1 MHAQEWLAEVV
12 RRDRGEVA
20 QLVLAPALL
29 GDVERH
35 TQQAGAERQHGVH
48 PDAADV
54 DRVAPHGVQRDLRRL
69 CHARLGDAQQAVIE
83 PHRHDPRHHLTQ
95 PRTNLVTEADAHHPL
110 ATGVGVADLEVD
122 QPARGIDGRPDD
134 ADGIRQ
140 CIEHR
145 CDQGRR
151 RAQQRLETLVLDAHR
166 PTLVRRRSRCSHRPA
181 TGRHGVLRPAPR
193 EQHRG
198 SWQPYQRGSIPRNRC
213 CLARVRPRSCL
224 DQGARGPRDTSTMVA
239 AGDRLSRRPRRCE
252 AAAATRGRHRPGVPQ
267 LRERVAP
274 RSAFPRTSS
283 ARSRHN
289 GSSFDAKGRRC
300 LRLGLFP
307 QSDRLDGPRAQ
318 RPPGGEGQGEQ
329 CQQRGDAEDRGELVE
344 RHVGAEV
351 ARQGVAE
358 RQQRGGRDR

>member
-1 MHAQEWLAEVV
+1 MHAEEWLAEVV
-12 RRDRGEVA
+12 RRDRGEVT

-35 TQQAGAERQHGVH
+35 TQQTGAERQHRVH
-48 PDAADV
+48 PDAPDV

-69 CHARLGDAQQAVIE
+69 GLARLGDAQQAVIE
-83 PHRHDPRHHLTQ
+83 PHRHHTRHHLTQ
-95 PRTNLVTEADAHHPL
+95 SRTNLVTEADAHHPL

-122 QPARGIDGRPDD
+122 QRARGIDGRPDD
-134 ADGIRQ
+134 ADRIRQ
-140 CIEHR
+140 RIEHR
-145 CDQGRR
+145 DDQRRR
-151 RAQQRLETLVLDAHR
+151 RAQQRLETLVPDAHR

-198 SWQPYQRGSIPRNRC
+198 SWQPGP
-213 CLARVRPRSCL
+213 ARL
-224 DQGARGPRDTSTMVA
+224 DPEEPVLPTACPAAARACDHGAGGPRHTSTMVA

-252 AAAATRGRHRPGVPQ
+252 AVAATRERHRPGVPQ

-307 QSDRLDGPRAQ
+307 QADCLDGPRAQ
-318 RPPGGEGQGEQ
+318 RPSGREGQGEQ
-329 CQQRGDAEDRGELVE
+329 CQQR
-344 RHVGAEV
+344 
-351 ARQGVAE
+351 
-358 RQQRGGRDR
+358 